1 MDNMMSDVKFM
12 VNMIPVGNHVS
23 HGSVQ
28 RRCVGLTRG
37 VGRPRNL
44 EGMMGMMVMVMVM
57 VFYDGDDSAVFE
69 GPDAKYFHLQPI
81 SGRHRRGERGSNWGV
96 SRLALSS
103 VVQWLICW
111 ILYFLFSFLLL
122 LTLCRQQQQQ

>member
-1 MDNMMSDVKFM
+1 MSDVKFM
-12 VNMIPVGNHVS
+12 VNIIPVGDHVG
-23 HGSVQ
+23 HRSVQ
-28 RRCVGLTRG
+28 RRCVGLARG

-44 EGMMGMMVMVMVM
+44 EGMMGMMVVFLMVMLM
-57 VFYDGDDSAVFE
+57 VFYDGDDIAVYE

-103 VVQWLICW
+103 VVQWLTCWIFYFFFPICW
-111 ILYFLFSFLLL
+111 FCG
-122 LTLCRQQQQQ
+122 TG